1 MSKTDNILNMTLL
14 EFEKY
19 ISEILKSDTG
29 DKQKVLCYSPLKGIV
44 IKKGDLGVRIVIDPD
59 IAALTYHP
67 IKLFPTQSNLKAVSF
82 YYLNNDSDIIL
93 CKKVVMRKEG
103 EEWKIF
109 AVHYFSHSGTIDTL
123 RGEDLCKDTLKVSNL
138 LYDEVV

>member
-1 MSKTDNILNMTLL
+1 MEYTIASTDENHYNRIRVNLPLPSWKYSNVMITSCVCNCNIL
-14 EFEKY
+14 
-19 ISEILKSDTG
+19 
-29 DKQKVLCYSPLKGIV
+29 V

-59 IAALTYHP
+59 TAALTYHP

-123 RGEDLCKDTLKVSNL
+123 RGENLCKDTLKVSNL
-138 LYDEVV
+138 LYDEAV